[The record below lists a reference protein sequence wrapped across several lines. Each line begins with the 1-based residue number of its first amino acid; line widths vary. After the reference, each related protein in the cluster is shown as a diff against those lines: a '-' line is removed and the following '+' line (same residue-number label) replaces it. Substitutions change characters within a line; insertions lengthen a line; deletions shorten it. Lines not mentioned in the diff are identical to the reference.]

1 MRARRSYIVEIDGF
15 TGPKR
20 VTPLQ
25 MGDVRVLNPRITFLY
40 KTNKTKIDEKEVTDI
55 MGPYR
60 GRT

>member
-1 MRARRSYIVEIDGF
+1 
-15 TGPKR
+15 
-20 VTPLQ
+20 
-25 MGDVRVLNPRITFLY
+25 MGDVRVLNPLITFLY